1 MTTVG
6 RRVRPVDWEAK
17 TSGTAIYAADLVPEG
32 MLVGRILRS
41 PHAYAR
47 VRSIDTSAAR
57 QVPGVHAVVTAAD
70 LPAGRTY
77 AHVGPPHSDRPL
89 LARDVVR
96 YVGEEVAAVAADTEE
111 AAEAALRAIVV
122 RYRSMRRAP
131 LSVAQARAPR
141 AAALHARDAGGRN
154 VSVHMVGGW
163 GDADTARAASAMTV
177 EGRFHYPRINH
188 ACMEPSTTLAWWN
201 AAEERLE
208 LWTST
213 QAPYF
218 VTKEVALAL
227 GLEQDQV
234 VCRDVA
240 VGGGFGSKSKAGEHE
255 ILAALLSRASGRP
268 VLMSLSREEEF
279 AATKPR
285 HDFSVNLRAH
295 AAQDGRLSFLE
306 ADLDVDNGAYNHFGP
321 MVMAVG
327 VKTLGAIYEPDAATW
342 DARLVDT
349 ALPPGGQFRGYGM
362 PQISFAMESLVDEL
376 AELQDVDP
384 LEYRLRNANQPGTVT
399 LNGSRLGSARL
410 AECLEAA
417 RDAIDWDR
425 KKADPAPYRGVGVAA
440 GMHGSGSHALHP
452 QANRSEA
459 IVTIDDQAR
468 VEVLFGGADAGTGQR
483 TILAQIAAQELGV
496 PLDSVSVVMGDTERA
511 PFELGAWSSRGTHM
525 GGHSVRKAALEL
537 GDRLRTTAARLLDCS
552 AEEVELGDGSA
563 HGPGNVTTIA
573 AAVAADPD
581 AREGRLSVHSVFVDT
596 RMEPRGG
603 ANPRPS
609 LSASYTFA
617 AHAVEVE
624 VDPGTGEIR
633 ILDYVAAH
641 DIGRALNPTLVE
653 GQVVGG
659 VVQGLGAVLGEEM
672 LHSHGRSITASYLG
686 YPVPRAADVPRV
698 RPLLIEGPEPAGP
711 YDAKSVGEMSI
722 VPPAAA
728 VANAVYDAIGIRLR
742 DLPFTP
748 DKVLNALRERDGRK
762 RQHRL
767 WRRPD
772 RWQSAVV
779 RAAYPLGV
787 EDALH
792 KVGTRFARSVEP
804 AALQELRHPS
814 STAELLQDLG
824 PGTAVLGGGT
834 DLHEQRRQR
843 LTAPLTL
850 LSVRDVAELRTHT
863 TDDGG
868 RLVIGA
874 GVLLHSLEESSP
886 LVPAVVAEAV
896 SSIASAQIRA
906 VATVG
911 GNLVQAKRCW
921 FFRSGFDCYK
931 RGGTTCPCYAVTG
944 DHRFYHA
951 AVGAHRCQAVTPS
964 DLATALVSL
973 DGRVALAAADG
984 TRRELPVDEFFT
996 GPGETALR
1004 TGEIVDR
1011 VVLPSGSMAKVGVFR
1026 KLRRWEGDFAMLSV
1040 AITADVDTAD
1050 RLLNPRV
1057 VFGALAQTP
1066 WSSQA
1071 VQDVLAGRRL
1081 DESTIAAAG
1090 LALDRELDREGH
1102 PLERNEWKLDAA
1114 VGLLRGELARLA
1126 DHIRAG

>member
-1 MTTVG
+1 
-6 RRVRPVDWEAK
+6 
-17 TSGTAIYAADLVPEG
+17 
-32 MLVGRILRS
+32 
-41 PHAYAR
+41 
-47 VRSIDTSAAR
+47 
-57 QVPGVHAVVTAAD
+57 
-70 LPAGRTY
+70 
-77 AHVGPPHSDRPL
+77 
-89 LARDVVR
+89 
-96 YVGEEVAAVAADTEE
+96 
-111 AAEAALRAIVV
+111 
-122 RYRSMRRAP
+122 
-131 LSVAQARAPR
+131 
-141 AAALHARDAGGRN
+141 
-154 VSVHMVGGW
+154 MVGGW
-163 GDADTARAASAMTV
+163 GDADAALAGSAVSV

-188 ACMEPSTTLAWWN
+188 ACMEPSTTLAWWH
-201 AAEERLE
+201 ADEERLE

-218 VTKEVALAL
+218 VAKEVALAL

-240 VGGGFGSKSKAGEHE
+240 VGGGFGSKSKVGEHE
-255 ILAALLSRASGRP
+255 ILTALLSRASGRP
-268 VLMSLSREEEF
+268 VLTGLNREEEF

-295 AAQDGRLSFLE
+295 ATQDGRLSLLE

-327 VKTLGAIYEPDAATW
+327 IKTLGAIYGPDAATW

-362 PQISFAMESLVDEL
+362 PQVSFAMEVLVDEL
-376 AELQDVDP
+376 AERQGVDP
-384 LEYRLRNANQPGTVT
+384 LEYRIRNANQPGTVT

-410 AECLEAA
+410 VECLEAV
-417 RDAIDWDR
+417 RDAIDWTT
-425 KKADPAPYRGVGVAA
+425 KKSDHTPHRGVGVAA

-459 IVTIDDQAR
+459 IVTIDGEAR

-483 TILAQIAAQELGV
+483 TILAQIAAEELGV
-496 PLDSVSVVMGDTERA
+496 PLHSVSVVMGDTERA

-525 GGHSVRKAALEL
+525 GGHSVSKAAVAL

-552 AEEVELGDGSA
+552 PEEVKLGDGSA
-563 HGPGNVTTIA
+563 HGAGSVTTIA
-573 AAVAADPD
+573 EVVAADTD
-581 AREGRLSVHSVFVDT
+581 TRDGRLSEHSVFVDT
-596 RMEPRGG
+596 RMEPRDG
-603 ANPRPS
+603 ANPRPN

-617 AHAVEVE
+617 AHAVAVE

-641 DIGRALNPTLVE
+641 DIGRALNPTQVE

-672 LHSHGRSITASYLG
+672 LQSHGRSITASYLG

-762 RQHRL
+762 RQHHL

-787 EDALH
+787 EEALH
-792 KVGTRFARSVEP
+792 TVGTRFARSVEP
-804 AALQELRHPS
+804 TPLQALRHPS
-814 STAELLQDLG
+814 STSDLLQDLG

-850 LSVRDVAELRTHT
+850 LSVRDVAELRQHT
-863 TDDGG
+863 LEADG

-874 GVLLHSLEESSP
+874 GVLLHTLEKPSR

-896 SSIASAQIRA
+896 GSIASAQIRA

-931 RGGTTCPCYAVTG
+931 RGGATCPCYAVTG

-951 AVGAHRCQAVTPS
+951 AVDAHRCQAVTPS
-964 DLATALVSL
+964 DLATSLVAL
-973 DGRVALAAADG
+973 DGGVALASADG
-984 TRRELPVDEFFT
+984 TRRQLPVDEFFT

-1004 TGEIVDR
+1004 EGEIVER
-1011 VVLPSGSMAKVGVFR
+1011 VVLPSTSLAKVGVFR
-1026 KLRRWEGDFAMLSV
+1026 KLRRWEGDFAMLSL
-1040 AITADVDTAD
+1040 AITVDVDTVD

-1071 VQDVLAGRRL
+1071 VQDVLHGRRL
-1081 DESTIAAAG
+1081 GDSTVEAAAR
-1090 LALDRELDREGH
+1090 ALDRELDREGH
-1102 PLERNEWKLDAA
+1102 PLQRNEWKLDAA
-1114 VGLLRGELARLA
+1114 VGLLRGELNRLA
-1126 DHIRAG
+1126 DRIRVE

>member
-6 RRVRPVDWEAK
+6 RRVRPVEWEAK
-17 TSGTAIYAADLVPEG
+17 TSGTATYAADMVPDG
-32 MLVGRILRS
+32 LLVGRILRS

-47 VRSIDTSAAR
+47 IRSIDTSAAR
-57 QVPGVHAVVTAAD
+57 RVPGVHAVVTAAD
-70 LPAGRTY
+70 LPAERTY

-96 YVGEEVAAVAADTEE
+96 YVGEEVAAVAAESEE
-111 AAEAALRAIVV
+111 AAEAAMRAIVV
-122 RYRSMRRAP
+122 RYRPMRAP

-141 AAALHARDAGGRN
+141 AAALHARDAGARN

-163 GDADTARAASAMTV
+163 GDADAARAGSAVSV
-177 EGRFHYPRINH
+177 EARFHYPRINH
-188 ACMEPSTTLAWWN
+188 ACMEPSTTLAWWH
-201 AAEERLE
+201 ADEERLE

-213 QAPYF
+213 QSPFF
-218 VTKEVALAL
+218 VIKEVALAF

-240 VGGGFGSKSKAGEHE
+240 VGGGFGSKSKVGEHE
-255 ILAALLSRASGRP
+255 ILTALLSRVSGRP
-268 VLMSLSREEEF
+268 VLMGLNREEEF

-295 AAQDGRLSFLE
+295 ATQDGRLSFLE

-327 VKTLGAIYEPDAATW
+327 VKTLGAIYGPDAATW

-362 PQISFAMESLVDEL
+362 PQVSFAMESLVDEL
-376 AELQDVDP
+376 AERQGVDP
-384 LEYRLRNANQPGTVT
+384 LEYRIRNANEPGTVT

-410 AECLEAA
+410 VECLEAV
-417 RDAIDWDR
+417 REAIDWVNKKSDR
-425 KKADPAPYRGVGVAA
+425 KPHRGVGVAA

-459 IVTIDDQAR
+459 LVTIDGEAR

-483 TILAQIAAQELGV
+483 TILAQIAAEELGV
-496 PLDSVSVVMGDTERA
+496 PLDSISVVMGDTERA

-525 GGHSVRKAALEL
+525 GGHSVSRAAVAL

-552 AEEVELGDGSA
+552 PEEVKLGDGFA
-563 HGPGNVTTIA
+563 HGAGAVTSIA
-573 AAVAADPD
+573 EVVAADTD
-581 AREGRLSVHSVFVDT
+581 ARDGQLSEHSVFVDT

-603 ANPRPS
+603 ANPRPN

-641 DIGRALNPTLVE
+641 DIGRALNPTQVE

-672 LHSHGRSITASYLG
+672 LQSHGRSITASYLG

-748 DKVLNALRERDGRK
+748 DKVLNALRERDGRT

-787 EDALH
+787 EEALH

-804 AALQELRHPS
+804 TPLRNLRHPA

-824 PGTAVLGGGT
+824 PSTAVLGGGT

-850 LSVRDVAELRTHT
+850 LSVRDVAELRQHT
-863 TDDGG
+863 IEDDG

-874 GVLLHSLEESSP
+874 GVLLHTLEQPSP

-931 RGGTTCPCYAVTG
+931 RGGASCPCYAVTG

-951 AVGAHRCQAVTPS
+951 AVDAHRCQAVTPS
-964 DLATALVSL
+964 DLATSLVSL
-973 DGRVALAAADG
+973 DGLVALASADG
-984 TRRELPVDEFFT
+984 HRRELTVETFFT

-1004 TGEIVDR
+1004 DREIVSH
-1011 VVLPSGSMAKVGVFR
+1011 VVLPSSAAAKVGVFR
-1026 KLRRWEGDFAMLSV
+1026 KLRRWEGDFAMLSLAV
-1040 AITADVDTAD
+1040 TADVDTGD

-1057 VFGALAQTP
+1057 VFGALAPTP

-1071 VQDVLAGRRL
+1071 VQDVLDGRRL
-1081 DESTIAAAG
+1081 DDSTVEAAT

-1114 VGLLRGELARLA
+1114 VGLLRGELNRLA
-1126 DHIRAG
+1126 NRIRVD